1 MLGKLI
7 SELTETNV
15 QLWRAE
21 DRARVPDD
29 LAVAAA
35 KREIDRL
42 NQRRNDLIERID
54 ETVAAMASVVP
65 APGEREES
73 GHG

>member
-1 MLGKLI
+1 MRQTASFARLVSRLAQVNI
-7 SELTETNV
+7 EL
-15 QLWRAE
+15 WHAE

-29 LAVAAA
+29 AAVAAA

-42 NQRRNDLIERID
+42 NQERNDLIEAVD
-54 ETVAAMASVVP
+54 EVYRALAKA
-65 APGEREES
+65 G